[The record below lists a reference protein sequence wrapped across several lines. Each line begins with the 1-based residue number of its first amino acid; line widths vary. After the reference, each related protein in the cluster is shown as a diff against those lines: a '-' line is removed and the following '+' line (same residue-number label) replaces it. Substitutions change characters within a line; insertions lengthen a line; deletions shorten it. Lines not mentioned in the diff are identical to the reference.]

1 MSDQMQPPPRKT
13 LGDTILRVNGL
24 KVDFETPLGTV
35 RAIDGASFDLRAGE
49 TLAILGESGSGKSVS
64 AAAVMGLVPSPP
76 GRISGGEVLLQGRD
90 LVAMSAREMRR
101 VQGDRIAMVFQDAIT
116 SLNPGLTVGYQI
128 AEPLRVK
135 HGLSRKAAR
144 KRAIALMER
153 VQIASAAQRVD
164 DYPHQFSGGMSQRV
178 MIAMALALDPEIL
191 IADEPTTALDVTVQA
206 QIMDLLQNLQ
216 RETGMAIILITHDI
230 GVAAEMADRVAV
242 MYAGRIVES
251 GPVRDILY
259 KPSHPYTIGL
269 MDSIPTLEQKFQRLR
284 QIEGAPPVMTA
295 LPKGCAF
302 HPRCARATDLC
313 RTQRPEVIHLSPQ
326 HGSACHFAKEVTRE

>member
-1 MSDQMQPPPRKT
+1 MQQKPRKA
-13 LGDTILRVNGL
+13 LGDTILRVNNL
-24 KVDFETPLGTV
+24 QVDFETPLGTV

-64 AAAVMGLVPSPP
+64 AAAIMGLVPSPP
-76 GRISGGEVLLQGRD
+76 GRISGGAVLLQDLD
-90 LVAMSAREMRR
+90 LVRLSAREMRK

-135 HGLSRKAAR
+135 QGLSRTAAR
-144 KRAIALMER
+144 KRAIELMER

-206 QIMDLLQNLQ
+206 QIMDLLQSLQ
-216 RETGMAIILITHDI
+216 RESGMAIVLITHDI

-251 GPVRDILY
+251 GPVHDILY
-259 KPSHPYTIGL
+259 EPSHPYTIGL
-269 MDSIPTLEQKFQRLR
+269 MDSIPKLEQKFQRLR
-284 QIEGAPPVMTA
+284 QINGAPPVMTA
-295 LPKGCAF
+295 VPKGCAF

-313 RTQRPEVIHLSPQ
+313 HTQRPEVVSISPQ
-326 HGSACHFAKEVTRE
+326 HGSACHYAKEVTRE

>member
-1 MSDQMQPPPRKT
+1 MTPDMHQHTDKT
-13 LGDTILRVNGL
+13 LGDTILRVNNL
-24 KVDFETPLGTV
+24 QVDFETPLGTV

-49 TLAILGESGSGKSVS
+49 TLAILGESGSGKSVTAS
-64 AAAVMGLVPSPP
+64 AVMGLVPSPP
-76 GRISGGEVLLQGRD
+76 GQISGGEVLLQDRD
-90 LVAMSAREMRR
+90 LVRMTARDMRH

-135 HGLSRKAAR
+135 QGLSRKAAR
-144 KRAIALMER
+144 DRAIELMER

-206 QIMDLLQNLQ
+206 QIMDLLQSLQ
-216 RETGMAIILITHDI
+216 RESGMAIILITHDI

-242 MYAGRIVES
+242 MYAGRIVEA
-251 GPVRDILY
+251 GPVQDILY

-284 QIEGAPPVMTA
+284 QIDGAPPVMTSV
-295 LPKGCAF
+295 PKGCAF
-302 HPRCARATDLC
+302 HPRCGRATDLC
-313 RTQRPEVIHLSPQ
+313 RTQRPESVSISPQ
-326 HGSACHFAKEVTRE
+326 HVSACHFAKEVTRD

>member
-1 MSDQMQPPPRKT
+1 MQQKPLKT
-13 LGDTILRVNGL
+13 LGDTILCVNNL
-24 KVDFETPLGTV
+24 QVDFETPLGIV

-64 AAAVMGLVPSPP
+64 AAAIMGLIPTPP
-76 GRISGGEVLLQGRD
+76 GRISDGEVLLKDQD
-90 LVAMSAREMRR
+90 LVRMSTREMRK
-101 VQGDRIAMVFQDAIT
+101 VQGDKIAMVFQDAIT

-135 HGLSRKAAR
+135 QGLSRTAAR
-144 KRAIALMER
+144 KRAIELMER

-206 QIMDLLQNLQ
+206 QIIDLLQTLQ
-216 RETGMAIILITHDI
+216 RESGMAIILITHDI

-251 GPVRDILY
+251 GPVHDILY

-269 MDSIPTLEQKFQRLR
+269 MDSIPTLELKFQRLR
-284 QIEGAPPVMTA
+284 QIDGAPPVMTA
-295 LPKGCAF
+295 VPKGCAF
-302 HPRCARATDLC
+302 HPRCGRATDLC
-313 RTQRPEVIHLSPQ
+313 HTQRPEVVSISPQ
-326 HGSACHFAKEVTRE
+326 HGSACHYAKEVTRE